1 MGGDT
6 RSPPN
11 WISRIMPSQSSINKT
26 ILPNGVRILSES
38 VPYVDSVS
46 VGVWVVAGARDEDE
60 AHHGMSHFVEHML
73 FKGTTTRT
81 ARQIADEMDSLGGH
95 LNAFTDKE
103 FTCYYA
109 KVLGEHLHSA
119 LDVVSDMVLNSVLD
133 STEIEHE
140 RNVILEEIK
149 RHQDTPEDQVH
160 DLLAQTIWQGH
171 PLGNSVI
178 GSRLVAEN
186 VTRDGLIKYMRELYR
201 PDALVITAA
210 GNVDHHSLVDTVGE
224 RFGGLSGTR
233 PPRVCSEVKPHFG
246 LKLID
251 KDTEQVHFCLGAPG
265 FAQSQPEKYALAVI
279 DSALGGG
286 MSSRL
291 FQEIRENR
299 GLAYA
304 IGSYA
309 ASYQEAGL
317 FTIYSGTSVDNV
329 NTVVELTRKECR
341 AIGRDGV
348 TDAELERGKNQI
360 RAALVLGQ
368 ESMSNRMS
376 RLAKSEIYYGRIIRM
391 EEIVSA
397 IMRVTRDD
405 VAQVASQLFDG
416 SGFAIAA
423 IGPFEKNTSAL
434 KDAFA

>member
-1 MGGDT
+1 M
-6 RSPPN
+6 SPPK
-11 WISRIMPSQSSINKT
+11 WVCEIMSCQSSINKT

-46 VGVWVVAGARDEDE
+46 VGVWVVAGARDENE

-133 STEIEHE
+133 PDEVERE

-149 RHQDTPEDQVH
+149 RHHDTPEDQVH
-160 DLLAQTIWQGH
+160 DLLAQTIWKDH

-178 GSRLVAEN
+178 GSRSVAES
-186 VTRDGLIKYMRELYR
+186 VTRDGLLAYMQDLYR

-210 GNVDHHSLVDTVGE
+210 GNVDHHSLVDMVGA
-224 RFGGLSGTR
+224 RFGELKGAR
-233 PPRVCSEVKPHFG
+233 PPRTCCEVNPHFDI
-246 LKLID
+246 KLVD

-265 FAQSQPEKYALAVI
+265 FSQNQPEKYALAVI

-317 FTIYSGTSVDNV
+317 FAIYGGTSVDNV
-329 NTVVELTRKECR
+329 KTVIELTRKECR
-341 AIGRDGV
+341 AIGRDSV

-391 EEIVSA
+391 EEIISA
-397 IMRVTRDD
+397 IMQVSKDD
-405 VAQVASQLFDG
+405 VAAVASSLFDG
-416 SGFAIAA
+416 SGFAVAA
-423 IGPFEKNTSAL
+423 IGPVRRNASAL
-434 KDAFA
+434 KNAFA

>member
-1 MGGDT
+1 MA
-6 RSPPN
+6 
-11 WISRIMPSQSSINKT
+11 SQSSINKT

-46 VGVWVVAGARDEDE
+46 VGVWAVAGARDEDKR
-60 AHHGMSHFVEHML
+60 HHGLSHFVEHML
-73 FKGTTTRT
+73 FKGTATRT
-81 ARQIADEMDSLGGH
+81 ARQIADQMDSLGGH

-109 KVLGEHLHSA
+109 KVLGEHLMKA

-133 STEIEHE
+133 PVEIAREK
-140 RNVILEEIK
+140 NVVLEEVK
-149 RHQDTPEDQVH
+149 RHEDTPEDEVH
-160 DLLAQTIWQGH
+160 DLLAQTIWKGH
-171 PLGNSVI
+171 QLGNSVI
-178 GSRLVAEN
+178 GSRSVIKS
-186 VTRDGLIKYMRELYR
+186 VTREALVEYMLQLYR

-210 GNVDHHSLVDTVGE
+210 GNVDHARLVDTVSAQ
-224 RFGGLSGTR
+224 FGALEGRRT
-233 PPRVCSEVKPHFG
+233 PRTPSEVTPRAE
-246 LKLID
+246 LNLVD

-265 FAQSQPEKYALAVI
+265 FAQHREEKYALAAI

-304 IGSYA
+304 IGSYS

-317 FTIYSGTSVDNV
+317 FAIYGGTSVDNV
-329 NTVVELTRKECR
+329 KTVIELTKQEC
-341 AIGRDGV
+341 ANIGRDSV
-348 TDAELERGKNQI
+348 TDFELERAKNQI

-376 RLAKSEIYYGRIIRM
+376 RLAKSELYYGRIIRM
-391 EEIVSA
+391 EEIISA
-397 IMRVTRDD
+397 ILQVTKDD
-405 VAQVASQLFDG
+405 VADVASRLFKDA
-416 SGFAIAA
+416 GFAVAA
-423 IGPFEKNTSAL
+423 IGPFKKNSATL
-434 KDAFA
+434 EGVFA